1 MRMNTEMDLIGV
13 FTVDIIDALNVA
25 TKAGSSSSVVGPEN
39 HADNPASRKG
49 RYYTHFHANCQSRT
63 HAFFN
68 EVKIKG

>member
-1 MRMNTEMDLIGV
+1 MNTELDLIGV
-13 FTVDIIDALNVA
+13 FTADIIDALNVA

-49 RYYTHFHANCQSRT
+49 HYYTHFHPNRQSHT
-63 HAFFN
+63 HALFN